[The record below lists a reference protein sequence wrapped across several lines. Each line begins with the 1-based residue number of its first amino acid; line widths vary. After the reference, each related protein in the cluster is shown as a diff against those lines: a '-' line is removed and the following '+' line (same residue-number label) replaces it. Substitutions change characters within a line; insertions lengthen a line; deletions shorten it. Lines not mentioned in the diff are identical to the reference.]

1 MKTQTLSLIALL
13 VSHLSA
19 HADISI
25 CAADGETRAIAES
38 YQARWKAAIDKGV
51 PSELSAL
58 YAESA
63 VLMPPTD
70 ETVVGNTPI
79 SAYLS
84 QAELPAAAAEYSVDL
99 VSCELRGNSLHLAG
113 VWGAKVEH
121 GALTTGNLMRV
132 LEPGQDGRWVSR
144 YEIWN

>member
-1 MKTQTLSLIALL
+1 MKSRTLGLIALL
-13 VSHLSA
+13 APTLSVQ
-19 HADISI
+19 ADIST
-25 CAADGETRAIAES
+25 CAVDGETRAIAES
-38 YQARWKAAIDKGV
+38 YQTRWKAALDTRA
-51 PSELSAL
+51 PAQLSAL

-84 QAELPAAAAEYSVDL
+84 QANLPASAAEYSVDL

-113 VWGAKVEH
+113 VWGARTGQ

-132 LEPGQDGRWVSR
+132 LEPGRDGRWVSR